1 MVTDGSHTHF
11 LSAIFFIVFIIF
23 KEEDYGNRDPA
34 SFKKSLQSWLADY
47 AVSHQHPINKK
58 IHWLCVPTIFAS
70 ILGMGMSWQ
79 AAFTLVLI
87 ALVMLFYLR
96 LSTQLFIAMGMF
108 VLFCLAAIAILPVG
122 FKFWF
127 GVFVVAWIGQFV
139 GHKIE
144 GKKPSFF
151 EDLQFLLIGPAWV
164 ANSLS
169 TKLAKPKTS

>member
-1 MVTDGSHTHF
+1 MATETLLHS
-11 LSAIFFIVFIIF
+11 
-23 KEEDYGNRDPA
+23 
-34 SFKKSLQSWLADY
+34 KKSLQSWLADY

-144 GKKPSFF
+144 GKKPLFF

-169 TKLAKPKTS
+169 EKLAKPKTS

>member
-1 MVTDGSHTHF
+1 MATVTLLHS
-11 LSAIFFIVFIIF
+11 
-23 KEEDYGNRDPA
+23 
-34 SFKKSLQSWLADY
+34 KKSLQSWLADY

-127 GVFVVAWIGQFV
+127 GVFVIAWIGQFV

-151 EDLQFLLIGPAWV
+151 EDLKFLLIGPAWV

-169 TKLAKPKTS
+169 EKLAKPKTS

>member
-1 MVTDGSHTHF
+1 MATETLLHS
-11 LSAIFFIVFIIF
+11 
-23 KEEDYGNRDPA
+23 R
-34 SFKKSLQSWLADY
+34 KSLQSWLADY

-127 GVFVVAWIGQFV
+127 GVFVVAWTGQFV

>member
-1 MVTDGSHTHF
+1 MGFIPIFYQQFFLLSLLSLRKKIMATVTLLHS
-11 LSAIFFIVFIIF
+11 
-23 KEEDYGNRDPA
+23 
-34 SFKKSLQSWLADY
+34 KKSLQSWLADY

-108 VLFCLAAIAILPVG
+108 VLFCLAAIAILPFG

-169 TKLAKPKTS
+169 EKLAKPKTS

>member
-1 MVTDGSHTHF
+1 MATVTLLHS
-11 LSAIFFIVFIIF
+11 
-23 KEEDYGNRDPA
+23 KE
-34 SFKKSLQSWLADY
+34 SLQSWLADY

-108 VLFCLAAIAILPVG
+108 VLICLAAIAILPFG
-122 FKFWF
+122 FKFYF

-169 TKLAKPKTS
+169 EKLAKPKTS

>member
-1 MVTDGSHTHF
+1 MATVPLLYS
-11 LSAIFFIVFIIF
+11 
-23 KEEDYGNRDPA
+23 
-34 SFKKSLQSWLADY
+34 KKSLQSWLADY

-122 FKFWF
+122 FKFYF

-169 TKLAKPKTS
+169 EKLAKPKTS

>member
-1 MVTDGSHTHF
+1 MGFTPIFYQQFFSLSLLSLRKKIMASVTLLHS
-11 LSAIFFIVFIIF
+11 
-23 KEEDYGNRDPA
+23 
-34 SFKKSLQSWLADY
+34 KKSLQSWLADY

-108 VLFCLAAIAILPVG
+108 VLFCLAAIAILPFG

-169 TKLAKPKTS
+169 EKLAKPKTS

>member
-1 MVTDGSHTHF
+1 MGFTPIFYQQFFLLSLLSLRKKIMASVTLLHS
-11 LSAIFFIVFIIF
+11 
-23 KEEDYGNRDPA
+23 
-34 SFKKSLQSWLADY
+34 KKSLQSWLADY

-108 VLFCLAAIAILPVG
+108 VLFCLAAIAILPFG
-122 FKFWF
+122 FKFYF
-127 GVFVVAWIGQFV
+127 GVFVIAWIGQFV

-169 TKLAKPKTS
+169 EKLAKPKTS

>member
-1 MVTDGSHTHF
+1 
-11 LSAIFFIVFIIF
+11 
-23 KEEDYGNRDPA
+23 
-34 SFKKSLQSWLADY
+34 
-47 AVSHQHPINKK
+47 
-58 IHWLCVPTIFAS
+58 
-70 ILGMGMSWQ
+70 MSWQ

>member
-1 MVTDGSHTHF
+1 MATVTLLHS
-11 LSAIFFIVFIIF
+11 
-23 KEEDYGNRDPA
+23 
-34 SFKKSLQSWLADY
+34 KKSLQSWLADY
-47 AVSHQHPINKK
+47 AVSHQNPINKK

-108 VLFCLAAIAILPVG
+108 VLFCLAAIAILPFG

>member
-1 MVTDGSHTHF
+1 MASVTLLHS
-11 LSAIFFIVFIIF
+11 
-23 KEEDYGNRDPA
+23 
-34 SFKKSLQSWLADY
+34 KKSLQSWLADY

-122 FKFWF
+122 FKFCF

-169 TKLAKPKTS
+169 EKLAKPKTS

>member
-1 MVTDGSHTHF
+1 MATVTLLHS
-11 LSAIFFIVFIIF
+11 
-23 KEEDYGNRDPA
+23 
-34 SFKKSLQSWLADY
+34 KKSLQSWLADY

-58 IHWLCVPTIFAS
+58 IHWLCVPVIFAS

-169 TKLAKPKTS
+169 EKLAKPKTS

>member
-1 MVTDGSHTHF
+1 MATETLLHS
-11 LSAIFFIVFIIF
+11 
-23 KEEDYGNRDPA
+23 
-34 SFKKSLQSWLADY
+34 KKSLQSWLADY

-151 EDLQFLLIGPAWV
+151 EDLQFLLIGPALV

-169 TKLAKPKTS
+169 EKFAKPKTS